1 MARVFAH
8 GAVEE
13 LPPVHAA
20 DQLARSEFF
29 LAVFQDPFFGFLKI
43 PLHLLHQLLR
53 RWKGGKTNTNIV
65 NWSSVGRK
73 RLMQNRVVISYF
85 SMMAKLIGR
94 EILSCHPRPK
104 QHVQKVN
111 IVLRSSREE
120 FFNIET

>member
-1 MARVFAH
+1 
-8 GAVEE
+8 
-13 LPPVHAA
+13 
-20 DQLARSEFF
+20 
-29 LAVFQDPFFGFLKI
+29 
-43 PLHLLHQLLR
+43 
-53 RWKGGKTNTNIV
+53 
-65 NWSSVGRK
+65 
-73 RLMQNRVVISYF
+73 MQNRVVISYF